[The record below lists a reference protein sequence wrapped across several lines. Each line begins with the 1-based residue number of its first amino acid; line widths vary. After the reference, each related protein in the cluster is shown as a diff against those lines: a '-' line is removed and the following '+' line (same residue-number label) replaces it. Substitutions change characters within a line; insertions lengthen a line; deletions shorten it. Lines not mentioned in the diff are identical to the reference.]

1 MEILQLDGLEPQLFN
16 LIGPLAMNPKVLRAN
31 NNYPFKTTERFQWYI
46 AVEDNDVTG
55 FVPVEQKSGGYVIN
69 NYYVHNDDQEVLVE
83 LLGAVKPKNNLY
95 AIVQTKHEAIFSNCG
110 FQTEHRW
117 TNYIKMIYNTKRDS
131 NSYSTNLIISMFLF
145 LEEKIAVSCSTYVF
159 NISESIIW
167 TGKSEYTTWTMKHS
181 IK

>member
-95 AIVQTKHEAIFSNCG
+95 AIVQTKHEAINSF
-110 FQTEHRW
+110 
-117 TNYIKMIYNTKRDS
+117 KRDS
-131 NSYSTNLIISMFLF
+131 NSYSSNLIISMFLF

>member
-83 LLGAVKPKNNLY
+83 LLGAVKPKTIYMQLFKPN
-95 AIVQTKHEAIFSNCG
+95 TKLFFQLW

-117 TNYIKMIYNTKRDS
+117 TNYIKMIYNTNK
-131 NSYSTNLIISMFLF
+131 N
-145 LEEKIAVSCSTYVF
+145 E
-159 NISESIIW
+159 
-167 TGKSEYTTWTMKHS
+167 
-181 IK
+181 

>member
-83 LLGAVKPKNNLY
+83 LLGAVKPKNNF
-95 AIVQTKHEAIFSNCG
+95 ICNCSNQTRSYFFQLWFSNR
-110 FQTEHRW
+110 TPL
-117 TNYIKMIYNTKRDS
+117 D
-131 NSYSTNLIISMFLF
+131 
-145 LEEKIAVSCSTYVF
+145 
-159 NISESIIW
+159 
-167 TGKSEYTTWTMKHS
+167 
-181 IK
+181 

>member
-55 FVPVEQKSGGYVIN
+55 FVPVEQ
-69 NYYVHNDDQEVLVE
+69 EVLVE

-117 TNYIKMIYNTKRDS
+117 TNYIKMIYNTNK
-131 NSYSTNLIISMFLF
+131 N
-145 LEEKIAVSCSTYVF
+145 EQ
-159 NISESIIW
+159 
-167 TGKSEYTTWTMKHS
+167 
-181 IK
+181 

>member
-69 NYYVHNDDQEVLVE
+69 NYYVHNDDLEVLVE

-117 TNYIKMIYNTKRDS
+117 TNYIKMIYNTNK
-131 NSYSTNLIISMFLF
+131 N
-145 LEEKIAVSCSTYVF
+145 EQ
-159 NISESIIW
+159 
-167 TGKSEYTTWTMKHS
+167 
-181 IK
+181 

>member
-95 AIVQTKHEAIFSNCG
+95 AIVQTKPRSYFFQLWFSNR
-110 FQTEHRW
+110 TPL
-117 TNYIKMIYNTKRDS
+117 D
-131 NSYSTNLIISMFLF
+131 
-145 LEEKIAVSCSTYVF
+145 
-159 NISESIIW
+159 
-167 TGKSEYTTWTMKHS
+167 
-181 IK
+181 

>member
-83 LLGAVKPKNNLY
+83 LFKP
-95 AIVQTKHEAIFSNCG
+95 
-110 FQTEHRW
+110 
-117 TNYIKMIYNTKRDS
+117 NTKLFFPTVVFKP
-131 NSYSTNLIISMFLF
+131 NTVGLIIL
-145 LEEKIAVSCSTYVF
+145 K
-159 NISESIIW
+159 
-167 TGKSEYTTWTMKHS
+167 
-181 IK
+181 

>member
-83 LLGAVKPKNNLY
+83 LLGVLNY
-95 AIVQTKHEAIFSNCG
+95 SSAILNIMLILDRNH
-110 FQTEHRW
+110 
-117 TNYIKMIYNTKRDS
+117 IYL
-131 NSYSTNLIISMFLF
+131 YSTPNS
-145 LEEKIAVSCSTYVF
+145 VF
-159 NISESIIW
+159 RKLPTMVYQN
-167 TGKSEYTTWTMKHS
+167 GKSSFWQCQG
-181 IK
+181 

>member
-83 LLGAVKPKNNLY
+83 LLGAGYP
-95 AIVQTKHEAIFSNCG
+95 G
-110 FQTEHRW
+110 R
-117 TNYIKMIYNTKRDS
+117 
-131 NSYSTNLIISMFLF
+131 
-145 LEEKIAVSCSTYVF
+145 
-159 NISESIIW
+159 
-167 TGKSEYTTWTMKHS
+167 
-181 IK
+181 

>member
-46 AVEDNDVTG
+46 AVEDSDVTG

-69 NYYVHNDDQEVLVE
+69 NYYVHNDDQEVLAG
-83 LLGAVKPKNNLY
+83 LLEAVKPKNNLY

-110 FQTEHRW
+110 F
-117 TNYIKMIYNTKRDS
+117 S
-131 NSYSTNLIISMFLF
+131 NRTPLD
-145 LEEKIAVSCSTYVF
+145 
-159 NISESIIW
+159 
-167 TGKSEYTTWTMKHS
+167 
-181 IK
+181 

>member
-69 NYYVHNDDQEVLVE
+69 NYYVQLF
-83 LLGAVKPKNNLY
+83 KP
-95 AIVQTKHEAIFSNCG
+95 
-110 FQTEHRW
+110 
-117 TNYIKMIYNTKRDS
+117 NTKLFFPTVVFKP
-131 NSYSTNLIISMFLF
+131 NTVGLIIL
-145 LEEKIAVSCSTYVF
+145 K
-159 NISESIIW
+159 
-167 TGKSEYTTWTMKHS
+167 
-181 IK
+181 